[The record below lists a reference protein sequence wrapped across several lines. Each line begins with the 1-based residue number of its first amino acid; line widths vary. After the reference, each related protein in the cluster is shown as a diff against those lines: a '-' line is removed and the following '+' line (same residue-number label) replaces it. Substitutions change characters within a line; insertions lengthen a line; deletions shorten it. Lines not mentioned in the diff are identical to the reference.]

1 MVDGTDVGVFVV
13 GWMAV
18 WTGLLALG
26 YLADFTPWPR
36 LRILRSPGVTKAL
49 LLASTALVGGFSL
62 GGVTQYCALLATW
75 AILFSS
81 LNWLFHYF
89 GSVE

>member
-1 MVDGTDVGVFVV
+1 MVDGTDLGALVV

-18 WTGLLALG
+18 WSGLLALG

-36 LRILRSPGVTKAL
+36 LRILRSQGVTKAL

-62 GGVTQYCALLATW
+62 AGVMQYCALLATW

>member
-1 MVDGTDVGVFVV
+1 MVEGLDVGFLA
-13 GWMAV
+13 GAWMLAWSV
-18 WTGLLALG
+18 LLALG
-26 YLADFTPWPR
+26 YLADFTPWPK
-36 LRILRSPGVTKAL
+36 LRVLRSQGVTKAL
-49 LLASTALVGGFSL
+49 LMASTALVGGFTL
-62 GGVTQYCALLATW
+62 AGVTQYSALVATW

>member
-1 MVDGTDVGVFVV
+1 MLA
-13 GWMAV
+13 WSAV
-18 WTGLLALG
+18 LTLG

-36 LRILRSPGVTKAL
+36 LRVLRSQGVTKAL
-49 LLASTALVGGFSL
+49 LLASTALVGGFTFA
-62 GGVTQYCALLATW
+62 GVTQYCALVATW
-75 AILFSS
+75 AILCSS

>member
-1 MVDGTDVGVFVV
+1 MDGADVGFLV
-13 GWMAV
+13 GAWMLV
-18 WTGLLALG
+18 WSALLALG

-36 LRILRSPGVTKAL
+36 LRLLRSQGTTKTL

-62 GGVTQYCALLATW
+62 AGVTQYCALLATW

>member
-1 MVDGTDVGVFVV
+1 MDGTVGLLVQAWMLAWSVV
-13 GWMAV
+13 
-18 WTGLLALG
+18 LALG
-26 YLADFTPWPR
+26 YLAGYTPWPR
-36 LRILRSPGVTKAL
+36 LRVLRSRGVTKAL
-49 LLASTALVGGFSL
+49 LLSSTALVGGFTL
-62 GGVTQYCALLATW
+62 GGVTQQCALLATW